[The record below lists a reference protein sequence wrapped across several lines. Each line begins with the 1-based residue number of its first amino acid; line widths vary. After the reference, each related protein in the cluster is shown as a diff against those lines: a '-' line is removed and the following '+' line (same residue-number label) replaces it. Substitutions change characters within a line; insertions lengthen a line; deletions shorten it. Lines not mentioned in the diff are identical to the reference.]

1 MESSNPQASGLAVQQ
16 LAALAEIASLLGQRP
31 FDYWLFGGWAVDF
44 HVGVVTRSH
53 GDIDLAVWA
62 DEGQAIRSALL
73 TSGWKHKPEPDDD
86 GGTGYERDGVRVEL
100 TYLVQGESDEVFIA
114 IGEQDVLWADR
125 LLGDDVLQLGGVR
138 ARVVPLE
145 HLRRAKSK
153 PRDDP
158 DDAEIDGADFAVLT
172 RLDT

>member
-1 MESSNPQASGLAVQQ
+1 MESLDPQALGLAGQQ
-16 LAALAEIASLLGQRP
+16 LAALADVGSLLGQRP

-53 GDIDLAVWA
+53 GDVDLAVWA
-62 DEGQAIRSALL
+62 DEAEAIRSALL
-73 TSGWKHKPEPDDD
+73 TSGWKHKPEPDED

-100 TYLVQGESDEVFIA
+100 TYLVGGESDEVFIA
-114 IGEQDVLWADR
+114 LSERNVLWADR
-125 LLGDDVLQLGGVR
+125 PLGDDVLELGGVR

-145 HLRRAKSK
+145 LLKRGKSK

-158 DDAEIDGADFAVLT
+158 DDAEIDRADFAVLT
-172 RLDT
+172 RLGP